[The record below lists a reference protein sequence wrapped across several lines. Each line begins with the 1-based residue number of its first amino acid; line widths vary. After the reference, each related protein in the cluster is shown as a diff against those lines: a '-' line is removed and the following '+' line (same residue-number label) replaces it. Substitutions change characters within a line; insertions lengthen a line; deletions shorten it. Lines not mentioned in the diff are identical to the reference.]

1 MRGSSVLHCL
11 PEFTQTHV
19 HWVGDA
25 IQPSSAASFPF
36 AFNLYQ
42 HQIIF
47 AAGGQSI
54 GTSASA
60 LVLSMSIRDWFPRL
74 TGLISLQSKGLS
86 KVFSRTT
93 VWKYQFSAFFMVQL
107 SHPYLTTGQTI
118 ALTVWIFVSK
128 VMSLLFNMLS
138 SFVITFLPRSK
149 HLLVSWLQSLS
160 TVILEPKKIKSVL
173 IPKSTLWSREQQ
185 FWLA

>member
-1 MRGSSVLHCL
+1 MTRRLPQLLPLLLSISALARKREVFSEFLSWKLWVHRTWLVNLGFVLCYQSLSRFCLTLCDPMDCSMRGSSVLHCL

-47 AAGGQSI
+47 ASGGQSI

-60 LVLSMSIRDWFPRL
+60 LVLSMSIQDWFPRL

-93 VWKYQFSAFFMVQL
+93 VWKYQFFSAQP
-107 SHPYLTTGQTI
+107 S
-118 ALTVWIFVSK
+118 
-128 VMSLLFNMLS
+128 
-138 SFVITFLPRSK
+138 
-149 HLLVSWLQSLS
+149 
-160 TVILEPKKIKSVL
+160 
-173 IPKSTLWSREQQ
+173 LWSSSHIHT
-185 FWLA
+185 WLPDKP